1 MDSERAFNGK
11 FMESSVLVTG
21 CSGFVGTYLI
31 RRLTELGANVFG
43 LDRWKADPASFA
55 LRDLSDAPGSFECLT
70 GNLLDMASL
79 ANIVDRTQ
87 PDYVVHL
94 AAQSYVP
101 ESFSNPVY
109 TIDTNVVG
117 TANLLEVLRR
127 KQSNARIVFAGSS
140 EEYGLV
146 FFSDS
151 QLARIKDKY
160 GTIFPEPVK
169 LPELPISETNPL
181 RPMSPYAV
189 SKIAGD
195 YLMRNYYHSFGI
207 ETIVSRAF
215 NHEGAGR
222 GSQFV
227 TSVIAKQIMRL
238 VYGETTEIVIGDV
251 SAFRDWSHVS
261 DIVDGYL
268 LLALKG
274 KPGEVYNQ
282 GSQRTNSVLSY
293 ILLALKAANWNPLS
307 LSSASGGV
315 KIKDPINLETSSHF
329 GIEFETTAV
338 DRKLLEEQIQFG
350 LEDKGILIKT
360 DNGEVNVRFDPSR
373 FRPSDVPILLSST
386 RKIREIGFSIEH
398 SVLDI
403 VRDQLNFYLDAARRA
418 R

>member
-1 MDSERAFNGK
+1 MDPERAFNGK

-160 GTIFPEPVK
+160 GAIFPEPVK

>member
-55 LRDLSDAPGSFECLT
+55 LRGLSDAPGSFECLT

-79 ANIVDRTQ
+79 ANIVDRTH

-227 TSVIAKQIMRL
+227 TSVVAKQIMRL

-315 KIKDPINLETSSHF
+315 KIEDPINLETSSHF

-338 DRKLLEEQIQFG
+338 DRMLLEEQIQFG
-350 LEDKGILIKT
+350 LEDKGILIET
-360 DNGEVNVRFDPSR
+360 DNGKVNIRFDPSR

-418 R
+418 